1 MPSTYSPLL
10 RIQLIGQGEQTN
22 SWGNTTNINLG
33 TLIEQSIAGAV
44 TITMA
49 DANHVLTQIDGETD
63 QARNALLLIQGTL
76 TEVRTVIAPNT
87 SKVYIIRNGT
97 VGGHAIRIQRVG
109 GGAFVEVPN
118 GKTALVVCDGT
129 TFFTPVQVLSDPV
142 ITGGTITG
150 LSAPLPIASGGTG
163 GNTQDT
169 ARLALN
175 AARSGI
181 NNDITALTGLVA
193 PVPISGGG
201 TGAIN
206 APGAR
211 NNLLPS
217 QTGNAGKTL
226 ITDGTNVTWNAIDL
240 STAIV
245 TGALPVAKGGTGATS
260 AATALSNLG
269 AAPSANPTFTGTITG
284 NGATR
289 GNVTAV
295 SLLNI
300 DCSLGNYF
308 TKTITTGANNFTF
321 SNVPSQAYSFVLEL
335 NQVGGTVVW
344 PGSVYWPNSIVPSL
358 TSGNTHLFVFITS
371 DGGTVF
377 HGAALTNYNS

>member
-1 MPSTYSPLL
+1 
-10 RIQLIGQGEQTN
+10 
-22 SWGNTTNINLG
+22 LG

-44 TITMA
+44 TITMN
-49 DANHVLTQIDGETD
+49 DANHVLTQVDGETD
-63 QARNALLLIQGTL
+63 QARNALLFIQGTL
-76 TEVRTVIAPNT
+76 TEPRTVFAPNT

-97 VGGHAIRIQRVG
+97 TGGQAIRIQRVG

-118 GKTALVVCDGT
+118 GKTALVVCDGA
-129 TFFTPVQVLSDPV
+129 TFSTPVQVLSDPA
-142 ITGGTITG
+142 ITGGTITN
-150 LSAPLPIASGGTG
+150 LSAPLPVASGGTG

-226 ITDGTNVTWNAIDL
+226 ITDGTNVTWDAIDL
-240 STAIV
+240 TSAIV
-245 TGALPVAKGGTGATS
+245 TGALPVANGGTGATN

-269 AAPSANPTFTGTITG
+269 AASAANPTFTGTITG

-295 SLLNI
+295 SLLDI
-300 DCSLGNYF
+300 DCALGNYF
-308 TKTITTGANNFTF
+308 TKTITTGANMFTF

-335 NQVGGTVVW
+335 DQVGGTVVW